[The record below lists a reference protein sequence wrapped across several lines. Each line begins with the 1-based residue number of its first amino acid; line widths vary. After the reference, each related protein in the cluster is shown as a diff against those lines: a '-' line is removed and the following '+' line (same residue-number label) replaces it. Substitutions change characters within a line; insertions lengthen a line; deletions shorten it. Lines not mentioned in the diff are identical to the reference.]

1 MTRIPRNRRAVRD
14 DYSVM
19 VDLTSSSRASRS
31 AVLVAVF
38 LVLGVV
44 LAGPVGAHAALVSM
58 TPEADSTVETAPSEI
73 VLEFNEGISATS
85 DAVRVFDPSGRE
97 LGGVEVSGT
106 DDSITASLPEFDT
119 DGSYTVDWKAVSA
132 DGHPIRGA
140 YLFHLRTATLTEP
153 FDVGDAG
160 APLVANVMRAVG
172 AVVALTALVGVLVAA
187 LRRRSGDTPRSG
199 WYRWRWVLVFDGTLL
214 LFIGALTVVG
224 SSMSESFEVT
234 LDTASGKV
242 SLLAC
247 VLALI
252 GVVVSLVPKAAPVE
266 LPLGVLTV
274 GAVAMQG
281 HAVSLPP
288 VALSAPLTVVHVLA
302 AVVWGVGLVWVDR
315 RCAGAHA
322 AEVRRDVERLSPFA
336 MGAVVLLAIT
346 GVVLVL
352 DRVPIDQLLSS
363 NYGRLGVLK
372 AVLLVATVVVAFR
385 NRAGVTPDLPEHAVD
400 DEAAAGTVATD
411 TIATNTIATNTV
423 ATKDAAT
430 VASLRRGVRI
440 EVVLLS
446 VALLAGAALSQISP
460 PDPDTSAGG
469 LFIERA
475 AFGDGQVELT
485 VEPGARGTNEVHVIA
500 LGADGRLMAE
510 VSELTLSLTL
520 PAEDVGPL
528 QPEMQV
534 VTAGHSVAYA
544 DFPLVGEWTVRVDGR
559 LGKFEALSATFEVP
573 IGRR

>member
-58 TPEADSTVETAPSEI
+58 SPEADSTVETAPSEI

-97 LGGVEVSGT
+97 LGGVEVSST
-106 DDSITASLPEFDT
+106 DDSITASLPEFDA

-385 NRAGVTPDLPEHAVD
+385 NRAGVIPDLPEHPADGEV
-400 DEAAAGTVATD
+400 AAER
-411 TIATNTIATNTV
+411 IAAD
-423 ATKDAAT
+423 DAAT

-460 PDPDTSAGG
+460 PDPDTAPGG

-500 LGADGRLMAE
+500 LGEDGRLMAD

>member
-1 MTRIPRNRRAVRD
+1 MTGIARNRRPVRD

-19 VDLTSSSRASRS
+19 VHHTSPSRARGS

-58 TPEADSTVETAPSEI
+58 TPEADSTLETAPSEI

-97 LGGVEVSGT
+97 LGDVEVSST
-106 DDSITASLPEFDT
+106 DDTITASLPEFDA

-153 FDVGDAG
+153 FDAGDAG

-172 AVVALTALVGVLVAA
+172 AAVALMALVGVLVAA
-187 LRRRSGDTPRSG
+187 LRRRTGDTPRSG

-224 SSMSESFEVT
+224 SSMSEAFEVT

-247 VLALI
+247 VLALV

-336 MGAVVLLAIT
+336 MGAVVLLAGT
-346 GVVLVL
+346 GVALVL
-352 DRVPIDQLLSS
+352 DRVPVDQLLSS

-385 NRAGVTPDLPEHAVD
+385 NRAGVTPDLPEHRAD
-400 DEAAAGTVATD
+400 DEVVAETVAAD
-411 TIATNTIATNTV
+411 
-423 ATKDAAT
+423 DAAT

-440 EVVLLS
+440 EIVLLS

-460 PDPDTSAGG
+460 PDPDAAAGG

-485 VEPGARGTNEVHVIA
+485 VEPGARGTNEVHVVA

-510 VSELTLSLTL
+510 VTELSLSLTL

-534 VTAGHSVAYA
+534 VTAGHSLAYA
-544 DFPLVGEWTVRVDGR
+544 DFPLVGEWTVEVSAR
-559 LGKFEALSATFEVP
+559 LGKFEALEATFEVP
-573 IGRR
+573 IGPR

>member
-1 MTRIPRNRRAVRD
+1 MTRITRNRSEARD

-19 VDLTSSSRASRS
+19 VQLSSSSRARRS
-31 AVLVAVF
+31 GVLVAVF

-172 AVVALTALVGVLVAA
+172 AAVALMALVGVLVAA
-187 LRRRSGDTPRSG
+187 LRRRTGDTPRSA

-247 VLALI
+247 VLALV

-346 GVVLVL
+346 GVALVL

-400 DEAAAGTVATD
+400 DEVAAGTVATD
-411 TIATNTIATNTV
+411 TIATNTV

-544 DFPLVGEWTVRVDGR
+544 DFPLVGEWTVRVDAR

-573 IGRR
+573 IGPR

>member
-1 MTRIPRNRRAVRD
+1 M
-14 DYSVM
+14 
-19 VDLTSSSRASRS
+19 
-31 AVLVAVF
+31 
-38 LVLGVV
+38 
-44 LAGPVGAHAALVSM
+44 
-58 TPEADSTVETAPSEI
+58 
-73 VLEFNEGISATS
+73 
-85 DAVRVFDPSGRE
+85 FDPSGRE
-97 LGGVEVSGT
+97 LSGVEVSGT
-106 DDSITASLPEFDT
+106 DDTITATLPEFDA

-172 AVVALTALVGVLVAA
+172 AALALMALVGVLVAG

-199 WYRWRWVLVFDGTLL
+199 WYRWRWILVFDGTLL
-214 LFIGALTVVG
+214 LFVGALTVVG
-224 SSMSESFEVT
+224 SSMSEAFEVT

-247 VLALI
+247 VLALV
-252 GVVVSLVPKAAPVE
+252 GVVVSLVPKAAPAE
-266 LPLGVLTV
+266 LPLAVVTV

-336 MGAVVLLAIT
+336 MGAVVLLAAT

-352 DRVPIDQLLSS
+352 DRVPLDQLLSS

-385 NRAGVTPDLPEHAVD
+385 NRARVTPELPEQTAAV
-400 DEAAAGTVATD
+400 ETAAEETTAAS
-411 TIATNTIATNTV
+411 
-423 ATKDAAT
+423 DAAT

-446 VALLAGAALSQISP
+446 VALFAGAALSQISP
-460 PDPDTSAGG
+460 PDPDAQAGG
-469 LFIERA
+469 LFLERA

-485 VEPGARGTNEVHVIA
+485 VEPGARGTNEVHVVA
-500 LGADGRLMAE
+500 LGEDGRLMAE
-510 VSELTLSLTL
+510 VTELSLSLTL
-520 PAEDVGPL
+520 PADDLGPL

-534 VTAGHSVAYA
+534 VTPGHSLAYA
-544 DFPLVGEWTVRVDGR
+544 DFPLVGDWTVEVSAR
-559 LGKFEALSATFEVP
+559 LGKFEALTATFQVP
-573 IGRR
+573 IGPR

>member
-1 MTRIPRNRRAVRD
+1 MTRIPRNRSDARD

-19 VDLTSSSRASRS
+19 VHLSSSSRARRS
-31 AVLVAVF
+31 AVLVAV
-38 LVLGVV
+38 LMVLGVV

-97 LGGVEVSGT
+97 LGGVEVSST
-106 DDSITASLPEFDT
+106 DDSITASLPDFDT

-172 AVVALTALVGVLVAA
+172 AAVALMALVGVLVAA
-187 LRRRSGDTPRSG
+187 LRRRTGDTPRSG

-247 VLALI
+247 LLALI

-315 RCAGAHA
+315 RCVGAHA

-385 NRAGVTPDLPEHAVD
+385 NRAGVTPDLPEHPTD
-400 DEAAAGTVATD
+400 DEVVGE
-411 TIATNTIATNTV
+411 TIATD
-423 ATKDAAT
+423 DAAT

-460 PDPDTSAGG
+460 PDQDTSAGG

-544 DFPLVGEWTVRVDGR
+544 DFPLVGEWSVRVDAR
-559 LGKFEALSATFEVP
+559 LGKFEALSATFQVP
-573 IGRR
+573 IGPR